1 MLIKLDK
8 ETLKLIDTYKK
19 NQAKDKDDTSNKLA
33 EIRGSYFILR
43 KKLESLEKETN
54 FINKLKIK
62 RDLKDLLK
70 SFRGKKSL
78 IMQRMIIINAN
89 FHKLILKYNARE
101 ESPQAHDKRYDERVE
116 SKESFEK
123 EEASTELKDKIAR
136 VHEKVKRDREI
147 NGIECKA
154 PVQTFTLAEIRE
166 QQEREKRIAE
176 AIEKRRLAKQQEAKE
191 AEERQKRIEK
201 AIVRTQLAKKRRLE
215 MQEEDAR
222 VSKEITAKIAKIME
236 AKEKQQE
243 VSEKSSEQADIPKE
257 KKKRVL
263 KYSKEKRRKMAWY
276 TAIPV
281 VGALAIST
289 ISGAMSTLMS
299 NKVGMKN
306 TEKSNSQN
314 HEYLAS
320 VNPSENNEETKITG
334 NSSASTTTFFDTHSI
349 DVPITT
355 EKQDEAKAVIPDEE
369 KTADVKEEDIKEE
382 KPEESVK
389 PQEPIVV
396 NIGDKINVADGLKY
410 TATCLGGGKSNK
422 IGAVSWRPATE
433 YSIDRVAF
441 CYEGKVLGIMNSG
454 DGDIEKTLNNYATQY
469 KIDVNEIDTSVLLS
483 LVPGYHD
490 TGWAHISIQ
499 DMQQNKAVSSVQKLS
514 VEDNTETLG
523 VSR

>member
-19 NQAKDKDDTSNKLA
+19 NQAKDKNDTSNKVA
-33 EIRGSYFILR
+33 EIRGSYFTLR
-43 KKLESLEKETN
+43 KKLESLEKETS
-54 FINKLKIK
+54 FFNKLKIK

-70 SFRGKKSL
+70 SFRGRKSL

-89 FHKLILKYNARE
+89 FHKLILKYNAVE
-101 ESPQAHDKRYDERVE
+101 ESTQAHDKRYDERVE
-116 SKESFEK
+116 SKESFEN
-123 EEASTELKDKIAR
+123 EEASAELKDKIAR

-147 NGIECKA
+147 NGIECKD
-154 PVQTFTLAEIRE
+154 PVQIFTLAEIRE
-166 QQEREKRIAE
+166 YQERQKRIAK

-191 AEERQKRIEK
+191 AEKRQKRIEQ

-222 VSKEITAKIAKIME
+222 VSKEITAKIAKVME
-236 AKEKQQE
+236 EKEKQQ
-243 VSEKSSEQADIPKE
+243 VDSEKSSEQEEMPIE

-263 KYSKEKRRKMAWY
+263 KYSKEKKRKLAWY
-276 TAIPV
+276 TAIPAI
-281 VGALAIST
+281 GALAIST
-289 ISGAMSTLMS
+289 ISGAMSTLTS
-299 NKVGMKN
+299 NKISMKN
-306 TEKSNSQN
+306 TEKANNRN

-320 VNPSENNEETKITG
+320 VDPSEINEATKITG

-355 EKQDEAKAVIPDEE
+355 EKQDDATAVMPDEE
-369 KTADVKEEDIKEE
+369 KTADVKEENIKEE

-410 TATCLGGGKSNK
+410 TATCLGGGKSNE

-469 KIDVNEIDTSVLLS
+469 KIDINEIDTSVLLS

-490 TGWAHISIQ
+490 TGWAQISIQ
-499 DMQQNKAVSSVQKLS
+499 DMQQSKVVNTVQNLSSEENNK
-514 VEDNTETLG
+514 TLEA
-523 VSR
+523 SR